1 MNEGINITTAQNV
14 TLNYNIGS
22 LGDRIVAAIIDNLIK
37 AAYFMVIYFIIIGAI
52 LGEFFAGA
60 AIGAI
65 LFLPVMF
72 YSLFFEIY
80 WNGQTPGKK
89 AMNLQVVSMDGNQ
102 ATMSQYLVR
111 WLMRIVDF
119 AILSG
124 LIALIVAAVSEKTQR
139 VGDIVANTLVIS
151 TKNKVGL
158 HQTVH
163 EDITESYEPMYLEA
177 MNLSGNDAAIIKDV
191 LIARVKGA
199 DEQIVIQTADKVA
212 QSLDVEYLEP
222 PAKFLKTV
230 LRDYNHFQKNLPM

>member
-1 MNEGINITTAQNV
+1 MNEGINIRTAQNV

-37 AAYFMVIYFIIIGAI
+37 AAYAMVIYFIIIGAI

-80 WNGQTPGKK
+80 WNGQT
-89 AMNLQVVSMDGNQ
+89 Q

-119 AILSG
+119 SILSG

-230 LRDYNHFQKNLPM
+230 LQDYNHFQKNLPM